1 MHLQKCNK
9 LQPNEIIRILFLFA
23 FNFWG
28 HSASSAAQKTAKSSA
43 HKTTRNS
50 LQRDFIRK
58 TVNRR
63 QRRAEK
69 TKSRE
74 TFLQNSKYSF
84 YTQKKKYPHKSS
96 CDLLKK
102 IKASALEGGKM
113 LVEERSGTSDGFREV
128 SARFLPF
135 RRSRQ
140 TKSFICTS
148 FLMWISWLFWCC
160 RKKGKVGLH
169 GWSSERSLATK
180 TKRNLE
186 FTHLVY
192 LTTKTWLKITPFAM
206 ALINWY
212 IFLSLASAPY
222 GHNIFHIIEN

>member
-1 MHLQKCNK
+1 MWFTEKDKSLGSWRWKNVGG
-9 LQPNEIIRILFLFA
+9 R
-23 FNFWG
+23 
-28 HSASSAAQKTAKSSA
+28 AQWNV
-43 HKTTRNS
+43 RWI
-50 LQRDFIRK
+50 QR
-58 TVNRR
+58 
-63 QRRAEK
+63 
-69 TKSRE
+69 
-74 TFLQNSKYSF
+74 SF
-84 YTQKKKYPHKSS
+84 CPLS
-96 CDLLKK
+96 
-102 IKASALEGGKM
+102 
-113 LVEERSGTSDGFREV
+113 V
-128 SARFLPF
+128 LPF

-160 RKKGKVGLH
+160 LKKEKVSLH

-212 IFLSLASAPY
+212 IFLSLSLWPTRTATTYSTLLKISWVVNLTPLATFFLALSANWFRCFASL
-222 GHNIFHIIEN
+222 FHLFSGPMCTKCASLMNSNW